1 MRCAGVIASVM
12 NRNRRAQSPAW
23 WMASVTG
30 RAPRSP
36 VAAWYAIQ
44 SAGVIAA
51 AKATTFTGD
60 QRPDRSRRNGIAQ
73 ARSSQRAEHIGRSDN
88 AQSHDAR
95 GTFIADH
102 DFRSPVARR

>member
-1 MRCAGVIASVM
+1 V
-12 NRNRRAQSPAW
+12 
-23 WMASVTG
+23 
-30 RAPRSP
+30 
-36 VAAWYAIQ
+36 
-44 SAGVIAA
+44 
-51 AKATTFTGD
+51 KATLFTGD